1 MVILLDGLLM
11 HSREAAHRQLQQSF
25 RFPEYYG
32 RNLDALYDSLC
43 AVGHGTKVVFINR
56 EAMLQALDSYGA
68 GILDCL
74 ADAAEENSNI
84 ELCFY

>member
-11 HSREAAHRQLQQSF
+11 YSREAAHRQFQQSF

-43 AVGHGTKVVFINR
+43 AIGHKTKVIFINR
-56 EAMLQALDSYGA
+56 DAMLRAQDIYGT
-68 GILDCL
+68 GILECF
-74 ADAAEENSNI
+74 ADAAEENPNI
-84 ELCFY
+84 ELRFY